1 MKVKKR
7 IKVRKIDYADIIER
21 AVKTFIQA
29 FISSLALLLPET
41 DVTNKDMLKSL
52 LVGALA
58 SAISAVMNY
67 VAELLKGSE

>member
-7 IKVRKIDYADIIER
+7 IKVRKIDYKDITER

-67 VAELLKGSE
+67 VAELLKGGE